1 MDAGGLIVVS
11 VCLIVIVGMAFW
23 SGLAGKVSGG
33 RAKFICI
40 TALVLSPVTLVFFI
54 TVITARVPGAA
65 KDGLFGGAGGLVLG
79 TIICN
84 MVIAVALLGKVCG
97 EQKRRASDENEAEKE
112 DSRPVSASS
121 AKAEWPS
128 NLPLWLHRTSHSLNG
143 LCVGSLIGILLL
155 VVMRGK
161 ELSSVSGISLGMM
174 VAVGAIYCGS
184 LVYYLLGRVLARGRV
199 ERGK

>member
-1 MDAGGLIVVS
+1 MDAGDLIIVL
-11 VCLIVIVGMAFW
+11 VCLIVIAGMAFW
-23 SGLAGKVSGG
+23 SGLAGKVSGV
-33 RAKFICI
+33 RARFMCI
-40 TALVLSPVTLVFFI
+40 MALVLSPVTLVFFI
-54 TVITARVPGAA
+54 TVITARVPGAV

-79 TIICN
+79 TLICN
-84 MVIAVALLGKVCG
+84 MLMAGALLGKVWG
-97 EQKRRASDENEAEKE
+97 EQERRASDEKEAEKK
-112 DSRPVSASS
+112 DTSSVSAAS

-161 ELSSVSGISLGMM
+161 ELSSVAGISLGMM

-184 LVYYLLGRVLARGRV
+184 LAHYLLGRVLARGR
-199 ERGK
+199 GG